1 MNPSHI
7 YFKDLD
13 INEDKTFTLN
23 FAKENETEN
32 VIFDKSNEYA
42 VTSMKIKANLPD
54 SKIIKISDEEKQD
67 KVSKEIQKLV
77 KNYKEPDLTFT
88 IFNRE
93 TKTKKI
99 PFIKKNEADLPRI
112 KITYFNTTLKKTE
125 ELKIHYCFQHFKTY
139 GFKWEE
145 KTSKFKYEIKLVSGK
160 IEKKTTVDKL

>member
-7 YFKDLD
+7 YFKDL
-13 INEDKTFTLN
+13 NRNGDKTFTLN
-23 FAKENETEN
+23 LAKENEIEN
-32 VIFDKSNEYA
+32 VIFDKNHEYA
-42 VTSMKIKANLPD
+42 VTSLKIKANLPD

-112 KITYFNTTLKKTE
+112 KITYFNTTLKKNRR
-125 ELKIHYCFQHFKTY
+125 I
-139 GFKWEE
+139 
-145 KTSKFKYEIKLVSGK
+145 
-160 IEKKTTVDKL
+160 